1 MPGTHASRR
10 SLPLETAVEAK
21 SMPGKD
27 ELDPAAVQR
36 AARLRQ
42 QIDEMKRSGQKKS
55 PDAPESPREFTERR
69 KRELDDEQ

>member
-1 MPGTHASRR
+1 MPS
-10 SLPLETAVEAK
+10 
-21 SMPGKD
+21 KD

-42 QIDEMKRSGQKKS
+42 QIDELKRSGQKKS
-55 PDAPESPREFTERR
+55 PADAPESPREFTERR